1 MDADRAAIRVEGY
14 GALKTMLSGANPF
27 QLQNALHSA
36 LKLRFFKEWG
46 DVRAAAQTT
55 SSLRL
60 PSSLRGGFKKREWNQ
75 GTLRFLILASFN
87 RFAIWGYGGTL
98 GLPP

>member
-46 DVRAAAQTT
+46 DVRVTDPGNSHRGAVLCLRQTRP
-55 SSLRL
+55 LRERAGAPCDFRF
-60 PSSLRGGFKKREWNQ
+60 PSR
-75 GTLRFLILASFN
+75 
-87 RFAIWGYGGTL
+87 
-98 GLPP
+98 